1 MKEEIR
7 RVVAYAAAGRA
18 NSKFASSIYSY
29 ATGRYTNMSESYDYD
44 AVAHLGGVRKGNIY
58 HYGEGAHISLEMG
71 GNDFKGFDYSSGPYF
86 SGRVSGR
93 SVRLFD
99 YGSSEY
105 FHYTL

>member
-7 RVVAYAAAGRA
+7 RVVAYAAASRA
-18 NSKFASSIYSY
+18 NSKLSSSIYSY

-44 AVAHLGGVRKGNIY
+44 AGAHLGGVRKGNIY
-58 HYGEGAHISLEMG
+58 HYGEGAHI
-71 GNDFKGFDYSSGPYF
+71 KGFDYSSGSHF

-99 YGSSEY
+99 YGSSDY